1 MASFGSSMYLSTNL
15 MPASLVPNEKTRP
28 HFETK
33 WLYRFD
39 LRICVNVKTAAK
51 PAPRHIDLTYCMLS
65 QQPNMLIQEGT
76 NTLYAANDVN
86 KTAPLSLMLL
96 LNNVINILF
105 YRGRVLY

>member
-1 MASFGSSMYLSTNL
+1 MAVS
-15 MPASLVPNEKTRP
+15 
-28 HFETK
+28 
-33 WLYRFD
+33 
-39 LRICVNVKTAAK
+39 IVNVKTAAK

-105 YRGRVLY
+105 YRARFVLKETASKHHTNTMPE